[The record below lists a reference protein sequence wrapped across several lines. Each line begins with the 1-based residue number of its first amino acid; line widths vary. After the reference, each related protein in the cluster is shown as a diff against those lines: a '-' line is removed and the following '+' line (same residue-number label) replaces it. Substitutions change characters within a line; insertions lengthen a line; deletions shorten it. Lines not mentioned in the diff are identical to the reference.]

1 MLRGSERRQMAFGHV
16 ELLELLKRQRLAG
29 KKVADWWRL
38 SSDWGLDE
46 LQRLL
51 LAHRRGGEGR
61 RSELTCGMHEE
72 AEKEKEETQ
81 MNFVVLLLW
90 ETVILI
96 LTKLYDFNLGSV
108 TESSLWSM
116 DPWMRKCEQQL
127 AHQQADTLS
136 GIGAQAQVESMDKG
150 PKYTESS
157 TDYGTTYEKL
167 NDKVG
172 LKTVL
177 SYLYVSPTNKRKI
190 MLLSDPEIESS
201 ILISSDEGATYQKYR
216 LNFYIQ
222 SLLFHPKQEE
232 WILAYSLDQKLYSSM
247 DFGRKWQLMHE
258 RVTPN
263 RFYWSVAGLDK
274 EPDLVHMEARTA
286 DGHTHYLTCR
296 IQECS
301 ETKRTGPFS
310 RSIDISSLVVQDEYI
325 FIQVTTSGR
334 ANYYVS
340 YRREPFA
347 QIKLPKYSLPKDM
360 HIISTVENQVF
371 AAVQEWNQNDTYN
384 LYISDT
390 RGVYFTLA
398 LENVKSSRGLEGN
411 IIIDLYEVAGIK
423 GIFLANK
430 KIDDQIKT
438 FITYNKGRDWRL
450 LQAPA
455 TNLRGDPVVCQL
467 IFEEEYNV
475 WFLDWGGALVALKQT
490 SVPIRHLWKEDTERT
505 MPISLNQAKYDP
517 KQERVFGHFSL
528 RSEWQLVKVDYKSI
542 FSRRCNKD
550 DYQTWHLHNQ
560 GEPCVMGE
568 RKIYKKRKPGAQC
581 SLGRDY
587 SRTVVSEPDYGYER
601 HSNNQCV
608 PAFWFSPS
616 SLSKDCSIGQSYLNS
631 TGYRRI
637 VSNNCTDGL
646 REKYMAKVEKCPGK
660 APRGLHIL
668 TADGKLVT
676 EQGQNATF
684 IILMEEGDLQ
694 RTNIQLDFGDGIA
707 VSYANFSPVEDGIR
721 HVYKSAGI
729 FQVTAYAE
737 NSLGSDTAVLFLHV
751 VCPVEHVHLSVPF
764 VAIRNKDVNITAVV
778 WPSQAGTLTYFWW
791 FGNNTKPLIT
801 LESSISYVF
810 AVEGMNTVTVQVAA
824 GNTLIQDTKEIAVH
838 EYFQSQL
845 LSFSPNLD
853 YHNPDIPEWR
863 QDIGKVIRRALA
875 QVTGIPDE
883 QILVAVFPGLPTSAE
898 LFILPRKNTTEM
910 RKSSEADLEQVVEI
924 LFNALN
930 QNLVQFEL
938 KPGVEVIVYVTQLT
952 LAPLVDSS
960 TGHSS
965 SAMLMLLSVVFV
977 GLAVFLI
984 YKFKRKIPWINI
996 YAQVQ
1001 HDKEQEMIGSVSQ
1014 SENAPKITLSE
1025 FTDPEELMDKELDTR
1040 VMVSSYTDSSM
1051 CWSEKTNQNSHI
1063 PSDDVGQLI
1072 LFGALKLLHTCKPYC
1087 IPLKT
1092 NSLHQDLQIWDRI
1105 KNEIARKENVSNSSI
1120 FYMMRNTS
1128 QPGLSLQDV
1137 LCSGLRQ
1144 WSLVAPLAPPIF
1156 LMGRTR
1162 PQCRTAARTK
1172 KALQQ
1177 QQCNNTIYCYQIL
1190 NSGKLKK
1197 KKKKKKKKEE
1207 IMEVLKEGDPCMDRS
1222 PSPVFWH
1229 GSPLTKQ
1236 KVIPKFRAI
1245 NYVNNFKTKSLGH
1258 FIRGNHHCFQRPP
1271 GEQEEFI
1278 KARELCNPSNTN
1290 SAEQKELLGELSAS
1304 TIKKHQT
1311 QQCHFIPDLCMPGRR
1326 NIKKACVADLLLQPE
1341 DLLAQSPR
1349 KETN

>member
-1 MLRGSERRQMAFGHV
+1 MSCVNLCADTAGSLREEMSHEVNQSWPFTCLSDTYFGCCSS
-16 ELLELLKRQRLAG
+16 
-29 KKVADWWRL
+29 L
-38 SSDWGLDE
+38 SCLVSTQPW
-46 LQRLL
+46 
-51 LAHRRGGEGR
+51 
-61 RSELTCGMHEE
+61 CG
-72 AEKEKEETQ
+72 
-81 MNFVVLLLW
+81 
-90 ETVILI
+90 VILI

-108 TESSLWSM
+108 TESSLW
-116 DPWMRKCEQQL
+116 R
-127 AHQQADTLS
+127 
-136 GIGAQAQVESMDKG
+136 
-150 PKYTESS
+150 S

-190 MLLSDPEIESS
+190 MLLSDPEVESS

-301 ETKRTGPFS
+301 ETKRSGPFS
-310 RSIDISSLVVQDEYI
+310 RSIDVSSLVVQDEYI
-325 FIQVTTSGR
+325 FIQVTTGGR
-334 ANYYVS
+334 ATYYVS

-360 HIISTVENQVF
+360 HIISTDENQVF

-411 IIIDLYEVAGIK
+411 IVIDLYEVAGIK
-423 GIFLANK
+423 GIFLANRK
-430 KIDDQIKT
+430 VDDQIKT

-450 LQAPA
+450 LQAPD
-455 TNLRGDPVVCQL
+455 TDLRGNPVLCQL
-467 IFEEEYNV
+467 PFCSLHLRLQLSENPYTSGSISSKETAPGLLVATGNIGSELSYTEVGVFISSDGGNSWRQIFEEEYNV
-475 WFLDWGGALVALKQT
+475 WFLDWGGALVAMKHT
-490 SVPIRHLWKEDTERT
+490 SVPIRHMWVSFDEGRSWTKYSFTSTPLFVDG
-505 MPISLNQAKYDP
+505 SLVDP
-517 KQERVFGHFSL
+517 GIETQIMTVFGHFSL
-528 RSEWQLVKVDYKSI
+528 RSEWQLVKVDYKSL
-542 FSRRCNKD
+542 FSRRCTKD

-587 SRTVVSEPDYGYER
+587 SQTVVSEPLCDPGDFDYGYER
-601 HSNNQCV
+601 HSNNQCI

-616 SLSKDCSIGQSYLNS
+616 SLSKDCNVGQNYWNS

-646 REKYMAKVEKCPGK
+646 REKYMAKMEKCPGK

-668 TADGKLVT
+668 TSDGKLVM
-676 EQGQNATF
+676 EQGHNATF

-729 FQVTAYAE
+729 FQVTAFAE

-791 FGNNTKPLIT
+791 FGNSTKPLIT
-801 LESSISYVF
+801 LESSISYTF
-810 AVEGMNTVTVQVAA
+810 TVEGMNTVTVQVA
-824 GNTLIQDTKEIAVH
+824 GGSSLIQDTKEIAVH

-863 QDIGKVIRRALA
+863 QDVGKVIKRAL
-875 QVTGIPDE
+875 VTGIPDE
-883 QILVAVFPGLPTSAE
+883 QILVALFPGLPTSAE
-898 LFILPRKNTTEM
+898 LFILPHKNTTER

-938 KPGVEVIVYVTQLT
+938 KPGVEVVVYVTQLT

-960 TGHSS
+960 SGHSS

-984 YKFKRKIPWINI
+984 YKFKRPRA
-996 YAQVQ
+996 Y
-1001 HDKEQEMIGSVSQ
+1001 H
-1014 SENAPKITLSE
+1014 
-1025 FTDPEELMDKELDTR
+1025 
-1040 VMVSSYTDSSM
+1040 
-1051 CWSEKTNQNSHI
+1051 
-1063 PSDDVGQLI
+1063 
-1072 LFGALKLLHTCKPYC
+1072 
-1087 IPLKT
+1087 
-1092 NSLHQDLQIWDRI
+1092 
-1105 KNEIARKENVSNSSI
+1105 
-1120 FYMMRNTS
+1120 
-1128 QPGLSLQDV
+1128 
-1137 LCSGLRQ
+1137 
-1144 WSLVAPLAPPIF
+1144 VAAPP
-1156 LMGRTR
+1156 
-1162 PQCRTAARTK
+1162 PPSS
-1172 KALQQ
+1172 
-1177 QQCNNTIYCYQIL
+1177 
-1190 NSGKLKK
+1190 SGWTGG
-1197 KKKKKKKKEE
+1197 E
-1207 IMEVLKEGDPCMDRS
+1207 I
-1222 PSPVFWH
+1222 
-1229 GSPLTKQ
+1229 
-1236 KVIPKFRAI
+1236 
-1245 NYVNNFKTKSLGH
+1245 
-1258 FIRGNHHCFQRPP
+1258 
-1271 GEQEEFI
+1271 
-1278 KARELCNPSNTN
+1278 
-1290 SAEQKELLGELSAS
+1290 
-1304 TIKKHQT
+1304 
-1311 QQCHFIPDLCMPGRR
+1311 
-1326 NIKKACVADLLLQPE
+1326 
-1341 DLLAQSPR
+1341 
-1349 KETN
+1349 

>member
-1 MLRGSERRQMAFGHV
+1 RRRGAPGGQAGPRGAALRSAGAGGGAPGGRGPAAPRTRRSTEGRRALPAGGVRGVPAAEGQRGGRAQPRGPPEDGRAARLRGTE
-16 ELLELLKRQRLAG
+16 EP
-29 KKVADWWRL
+29 RL
-38 SSDWGLDE
+38 SSTTFALTGDA
-46 LQRLL
+46 
-51 LAHRRGGEGR
+51 AHNQAMVHWSGHN
-61 RSELTCGMHEE
+61 S
-72 AEKEKEETQ
+72 
-81 MNFVVLLLW
+81 
-90 ETVILI
+90 
-96 LTKLYDFNLGSV
+96 SV
-108 TESSLWSM
+108 STA
-116 DPWMRKCEQQL
+116 P
-127 AHQQADTLS
+127 
-136 GIGAQAQVESMDKG
+136 
-150 PKYTESS
+150 S

-301 ETKRTGPFS
+301 ETKRSGPFS
-310 RSIDISSLVVQDEYI
+310 RSIDVSSLVVQDEYI
-325 FIQVTTSGR
+325 FIQVTTGGR
-334 ANYYVS
+334 ATYYVS

-360 HIISTVENQVF
+360 HIISTDENQVF

-411 IIIDLYEVAGIK
+411 IVIDLYEVAGIK
-423 GIFLANK
+423 GIFLANRK
-430 KIDDQIKT
+430 VDDQIKT

-450 LQAPA
+450 LQAPD
-455 TNLRGDPVVCQL
+455 TDLRGDPVLCQL
-467 IFEEEYNV
+467 PFCSLHLRLQLSENPYTSGSISSKETVPGLLVATGNIGSELSYTDVGVFISSDGGNSWRQIFEEEYNV
-475 WFLDWGGALVALKQT
+475 WFLDWGGALVAMKHT
-490 SVPIRHLWKEDTERT
+490 SVPIRHMWVSFDEGRSWIKYSFTSTPLFVDG
-505 MPISLNQAKYDP
+505 SLVDP
-517 KQERVFGHFSL
+517 GIETQIMTVFGHFSL
-528 RSEWQLVKVDYKSI
+528 RSEWQLVKVDYKSL
-542 FSRRCNKD
+542 FSHRCTKD

-587 SRTVVSEPDYGYER
+587 SQTVVSEPCVCGQGDFECDYGYER
-601 HSNNQCV
+601 HSNNQCI

-616 SLSKDCSIGQSYLNS
+616 SLSKDCNIGQNYWNS

-646 REKYMAKVEKCPGK
+646 REKYMAKMEKCPGK

-668 TADGKLVT
+668 TSDGKLVM
-676 EQGQNATF
+676 EQGHNATF

-721 HVYKSAGI
+721 HVYRSAGI
-729 FQVTAYAE
+729 FQVTAFAE

-764 VAIRNKDVNITAVV
+764 VAIRNKDVNISAVV

-791 FGNNTKPLIT
+791 FGNSTKPLIT
-801 LESSISYVF
+801 LESSISYMF
-810 AVEGMNTVTVQVAA
+810 TVEGMNTVTVQVAG
-824 GNTLIQDTKEIAVH
+824 GNTLIQDTKEVAVH

-863 QDIGKVIRRALA
+863 QDVGKVIKRAL
-875 QVTGIPDE
+875 VTGIPDE

-898 LFILPRKNTTEM
+898 LFILPHKNTTER
-910 RKSSEADLEQVVEI
+910 RKSTEADLEQVVEI

-938 KPGVEVIVYVTQLT
+938 KPGVEVVVYVTQLT

-960 TGHSS
+960 SGHSS

-1040 VMVSSYTDSSM
+1040 VMG
-1051 CWSEKTNQNSHI
+1051 E
-1063 PSDDVGQLI
+1063 
-1072 LFGALKLLHTCKPYC
+1072 
-1087 IPLKT
+1087 
-1092 NSLHQDLQIWDRI
+1092 R
-1105 KNEIARKENVSNSSI
+1105 
-1120 FYMMRNTS
+1120 
-1128 QPGLSLQDV
+1128 QP
-1137 LCSGLRQ
+1137 
-1144 WSLVAPLAPPIF
+1144 
-1156 LMGRTR
+1156 
-1162 PQCRTAARTK
+1162 
-1172 KALQQ
+1172 
-1177 QQCNNTIYCYQIL
+1177 
-1190 NSGKLKK
+1190 
-1197 KKKKKKKKEE
+1197 
-1207 IMEVLKEGDPCMDRS
+1207 
-1222 PSPVFWH
+1222 
-1229 GSPLTKQ
+1229 
-1236 KVIPKFRAI
+1236 
-1245 NYVNNFKTKSLGH
+1245 
-1258 FIRGNHHCFQRPP
+1258 
-1271 GEQEEFI
+1271 
-1278 KARELCNPSNTN
+1278 
-1290 SAEQKELLGELSAS
+1290 SAEFCFTVWVKMLLFWVLVEAV
-1304 TIKKHQT
+1304 TVT
-1311 QQCHFIPDLCMPGRR
+1311 PGTRR
-1326 NIKKACVADLLLQPE
+1326 AL
-1341 DLLAQSPR
+1341 R
-1349 KETN
+1349 H

>member
-1 MLRGSERRQMAFGHV
+1 MRMKGAGGNLEEGLVQHGRGVGISRSD
-16 ELLELLKRQRLAG
+16 AG
-29 KKVADWWRL
+29 
-38 SSDWGLDE
+38 
-46 LQRLL
+46 
-51 LAHRRGGEGR
+51 
-61 RSELTCGMHEE
+61 LT
-72 AEKEKEETQ
+72 AQ
-81 MNFVVLLLW
+81 
-90 ETVILI
+90 VILI

-108 TESSLWSM
+108 TESSLW
-116 DPWMRKCEQQL
+116 R
-127 AHQQADTLS
+127 
-136 GIGAQAQVESMDKG
+136 
-150 PKYTESS
+150 S

-177 SYLYVSPTNKRKI
+177 SYLYVGPTNKRKI

-263 RFYWSVAGLDK
+263 RFYWSVTGLDK

-301 ETKRTGPFS
+301 ETKRSGPFS

-325 FIQVTTSGR
+325 FIQVTAGGR

-360 HIISTVENQVF
+360 HIISTDENQVF

-423 GIFLANK
+423 GIFLANR

-450 LQAPA
+450 LQAPD
-455 TNLRGDPVVCQL
+455 TDLRGDPVVCQL
-467 IFEEEYNV
+467 PFCSLHLHLQLSENPYTSGSISSKETAPGLLVATGNIGSELSYTDVGVFISSDSGNSWRQIFEEEYNV
-475 WFLDWGGALVALKQT
+475 WFLDWGGALVAMKHT
-490 SVPIRHLWKEDTERT
+490 SVPIRHMWVSFDEGRSWSKYSFTSTPLFVDG
-505 MPISLNQAKYDP
+505 SLVDP
-517 KQERVFGHFSL
+517 GIETQIMTVFGHFSL

-587 SRTVVSEPDYGYER
+587 SQTVVSEPCVCGQGDFECDYGYER
-601 HSNNQCV
+601 HSHNQCV

-646 REKYMAKVEKCPGK
+646 REKYMAKMEKCPGK

-668 TADGKLVT
+668 TTDGKLVT
-676 EQGQNATF
+676 EQGHNATF

-751 VCPVEHVHLSVPF
+751 VCAVEHVHLSVPF
-764 VAIRNKDVNITAVV
+764 VAIRNKDINITAVV

-791 FGNNTKPLIT
+791 FGNSTKPLIT
-801 LESSISYVF
+801 LESSISHIF

-863 QDIGKVIRRALA
+863 QDIGKVIKRALA

-898 LFILPRKNTTEM
+898 LFILPHKNTTER

-1040 VMVSSYTDSSM
+1040 VM
-1051 CWSEKTNQNSHI
+1051 
-1063 PSDDVGQLI
+1063 G
-1072 LFGALKLLHTCKPYC
+1072 
-1087 IPLKT
+1087 
-1092 NSLHQDLQIWDRI
+1092 
-1105 KNEIARKENVSNSSI
+1105 SI
-1120 FYMMRNTS
+1120 
-1128 QPGLSLQDV
+1128 
-1137 LCSGLRQ
+1137 
-1144 WSLVAPLAPPIF
+1144 
-1156 LMGRTR
+1156 
-1162 PQCRTAARTK
+1162 
-1172 KALQQ
+1172 
-1177 QQCNNTIYCYQIL
+1177 
-1190 NSGKLKK
+1190 
-1197 KKKKKKKKEE
+1197 
-1207 IMEVLKEGDPCMDRS
+1207 
-1222 PSPVFWH
+1222 
-1229 GSPLTKQ
+1229 
-1236 KVIPKFRAI
+1236 
-1245 NYVNNFKTKSLGH
+1245 
-1258 FIRGNHHCFQRPP
+1258 
-1271 GEQEEFI
+1271 
-1278 KARELCNPSNTN
+1278 
-1290 SAEQKELLGELSAS
+1290 S
-1304 TIKKHQT
+1304 TIANSESTKE
-1311 QQCHFIPDLCMPGRR
+1311 IPNCTS
-1326 NIKKACVADLLLQPE
+1326 V
-1341 DLLAQSPR
+1341 
-1349 KETN
+1349 

>member
-1 MLRGSERRQMAFGHV
+1 MEKGTNCFPTCHTVFLAWTWLLLLSWCCTGAEITCRSCSSPSPSWPSSSPRLRQEQRQTPPPTPRGLRSWPGGRARGSAGAAVTAEPLPGGESGGRAGPRGAELLSAGAGGGAAGSRGSAAPRSRRSSEGRPVEGGGRGMPAAEGQRSARAQPRGPPEEGRAARLRGVEELRLGSTTFALTGDAAHNQAMVHWSGHN
-16 ELLELLKRQRLAG
+16 
-29 KKVADWWRL
+29 
-38 SSDWGLDE
+38 SS
-46 LQRLL
+46 
-51 LAHRRGGEGR
+51 
-61 RSELTCGMHEE
+61 
-72 AEKEKEETQ
+72 
-81 MNFVVLLLW
+81 
-90 ETVILI
+90 VILI

-108 TESSLWSM
+108 TESSLW
-116 DPWMRKCEQQL
+116 R
-127 AHQQADTLS
+127 
-136 GIGAQAQVESMDKG
+136 
-150 PKYTESS
+150 S

-177 SYLYVSPTNKRKI
+177 SYFYVCPTNKRKI
-190 MLLSDPEIESS
+190 MLLSDPDIESS

-232 WILAYSLDQKLYSSM
+232 WILAYSLDQKAPVWLFLTCIYSPIT
-247 DFGRKWQLMHE
+247 D
-258 RVTPN
+258 
-263 RFYWSVAGLDK
+263 
-274 EPDLVHMEARTA
+274 
-286 DGHTHYLTCR
+286 THYLTCR

-301 ETKRTGPFS
+301 ETKRSGPFS
-310 RSIDISSLVVQDEYI
+310 RSIDINSLVVQDEYI
-325 FIQVTTSGR
+325 FIQVTAGGR

-360 HIISTVENQVF
+360 HIISTAENQVF

-384 LYISDT
+384 LYVSDT

-411 IIIDLYEVAGIK
+411 VMIDLYEVAGIK

-430 KIDDQIKT
+430 KIDDQVKT

-450 LQAPA
+450 LKAPD

-467 IFEEEYNV
+467 PFCSLHLHLQLSENPYTSGSISSKETAPGLMVAAGNIGSELSYTDVGMFISSDGGNSWRQIFEEEYNV
-475 WFLDWGGALVALKQT
+475 WFLDWGGALVALKHT
-490 SVPIRHLWKEDTERT
+490 SMPIRHLWVSFDEGRSWSKYSFTSTPLFVDG
-505 MPISLNQAKYDP
+505 SLVDP
-517 KQERVFGHFSL
+517 GIETQIMTIFGHFSL
-528 RSEWQLVKVDYKSI
+528 RSEWQLVKVDYKPI

-568 RKIYKKRKPGAQC
+568 RKIYKKRKPGSQC
-581 SLGRDY
+581 SVGRDY
-587 SRTVVSEPDYGYER
+587 SQTVVSEPLCDFCDYGYER
-601 HSNNQCV
+601 HNNNQCI
-608 PAFWFSPS
+608 PSFWFSPS

-646 REKYMAKVEKCPGK
+646 REKYKARMEKCPGK

-668 TADGKLVT
+668 TSNRNHSYQPSSLI
-676 EQGQNATF
+676 QPSLLQ
-684 IILMEEGDLQ
+684 GDLQ
-694 RTNIQLDFGDGIA
+694 RTNIQLDFGDGIT

-751 VCPVEHVHLSVPF
+751 VCKYFLLLDVPF

-791 FGNNTKPLIT
+791 FGNSTKPLIT
-801 LESSISYVF
+801 LESSISYIF
-810 AVEGMNTVTVQVAA
+810 NEEGMNTVTVQVAA

-898 LFILPRKNTTEM
+898 LFVLPHKNTTER
-910 RKSSEADLEQVVEI
+910 RKSSEADLEQGPLAKYD
-924 LFNALN
+924 LF
-930 QNLVQFEL
+930 
-938 KPGVEVIVYVTQLT
+938 
-952 LAPLVDSS
+952 S
-960 TGHSS
+960 
-965 SAMLMLLSVVFV
+965 
-977 GLAVFLI
+977 FLC
-984 YKFKRKIPWINI
+984 RKIPWINI

-1040 VMVSSYTDSSM
+1040 VMGRCGTLGKV
-1051 CWSEKTNQNSHI
+1051 N
-1063 PSDDVGQLI
+1063 VG
-1072 LFGALKLLHTCKPYC
+1072 K
-1087 IPLKT
+1087 
-1092 NSLHQDLQIWDRI
+1092 
-1105 KNEIARKENVSNSSI
+1105 
-1120 FYMMRNTS
+1120 
-1128 QPGLSLQDV
+1128 
-1137 LCSGLRQ
+1137 
-1144 WSLVAPLAPPIF
+1144 WSLF
-1156 LMGRTR
+1156 
-1162 PQCRTAARTK
+1162 
-1172 KALQQ
+1172 
-1177 QQCNNTIYCYQIL
+1177 
-1190 NSGKLKK
+1190 
-1197 KKKKKKKKEE
+1197 
-1207 IMEVLKEGDPCMDRS
+1207 
-1222 PSPVFWH
+1222 
-1229 GSPLTKQ
+1229 
-1236 KVIPKFRAI
+1236 
-1245 NYVNNFKTKSLGH
+1245 
-1258 FIRGNHHCFQRPP
+1258 
-1271 GEQEEFI
+1271 
-1278 KARELCNPSNTN
+1278 
-1290 SAEQKELLGELSAS
+1290 
-1304 TIKKHQT
+1304 
-1311 QQCHFIPDLCMPGRR
+1311 
-1326 NIKKACVADLLLQPE
+1326 
-1341 DLLAQSPR
+1341 
-1349 KETN
+1349 